1 MDLSKNRIPSFVKK
15 IHLIAVCGTG
25 MGALACMLNDL
36 GYDVTGSDQKVY
48 PPMSRFLEQKGI
60 RLSNGFCEG
69 NIVYGPDLVVVGN
82 AVTRDNPEARK
93 VLEMGLY
100 FCSMPQA
107 INRFIAKD
115 KQTIL
120 VTGTHGKT
128 TTASIA
134 AWILYHAGCDPSFF
148 IGGILNNFE
157 SNYHLGKGDFMVV
170 EGDEYD
176 TAYFNKVPK
185 FVHYDPALAVLTGV
199 EFDHADIYRDMDHVV
214 DVFDGFVKNLS
225 TESTLFAYDGDETV
239 AGLLDSGKC
248 RMAPYGTGLKS
259 PWRLGAVKVAPP
271 WTHFEI
277 FKQGDRFGRFKTK
290 LFGQHN
296 LLNALAAV
304 AVSDSL
310 KIPTDVISEALTAY
324 DGVKRRQEVR
334 GQRRGITVMDD
345 FAHHPT
351 AVRETVKAVKQ
362 FHTNG
367 RLVAVFE
374 PRTHAS
380 MRTIFQDIYPRSF
393 DAADLICIRHPPML
407 QKIPA
412 DDRFSSEKLVDDL
425 KHRGKNAHFFQD
437 TEAIIEF
444 LILEAKAGDILLIM
458 SNGGF
463 DNIHEKLLSAL

>member
-15 IHLIAVCGTG
+15 IHLIAACGTG

-36 GYDVTGSDQKVY
+36 GYDVTGSDQKIY
-48 PPMSRFLEQKGI
+48 PPMNRFLEQKGI

-69 NIVYGPDLVVVGN
+69 NIAYGPDLVIVGN
-82 AVTRDNPEARK
+82 AVTRDNPEARRM
-93 VLEMGLY
+93 LEMGLY

-185 FVHYDPALAVLTGV
+185 FVHYDPALAVLTNI

-214 DVFDGFVKNLS
+214 DVFDGFVKSLS
-225 TESTLFAYDGDETV
+225 TESILFAYDGDETV
-239 AGLLDSGKC
+239 AGLLNSGKC
-248 RMAPYGTGLKS
+248 RMTPYGTGLKS

-277 FKQGDRFGRFKTK
+277 FKQGDRFGSFKTK
-290 LFGQHN
+290 LF
-296 LLNALAAV
+296 
-304 AVSDSL
+304 
-310 KIPTDVISEALTAY
+310 
-324 DGVKRRQEVR
+324 
-334 GQRRGITVMDD
+334 
-345 FAHHPT
+345 
-351 AVRETVKAVKQ
+351 
-362 FHTNG
+362 
-367 RLVAVFE
+367 
-374 PRTHAS
+374 
-380 MRTIFQDIYPRSF
+380 
-393 DAADLICIRHPPML
+393 
-407 QKIPA
+407 
-412 DDRFSSEKLVDDL
+412 
-425 KHRGKNAHFFQD
+425 
-437 TEAIIEF
+437 
-444 LILEAKAGDILLIM
+444 
-458 SNGGF
+458 
-463 DNIHEKLLSAL
+463 